1 MLYKDLANR
10 CVIDFQNLQ
19 SNGSV
24 GKEGSNY
31 EEEADQDT
39 QDIKSNNNKPKDR
52 FSKRDDDIMA
62 KQKKLLPSK
71 KKKAAKVFYFKPE
84 TFMMADPDT

>member
-31 EEEADQDT
+31 EDDTEAET
-39 QDIKSNNNKPKDR
+39 QEVKSNNKVKDR
-52 FSKRDDDIMA
+52 YSKRDEDIMTR
-62 KQKKLLPSK
+62 QKKLMPSK

>member
-31 EEEADQDT
+31 EDDTEA
-39 QDIKSNNNKPKDR
+39 
-52 FSKRDDDIMA
+52 
-62 KQKKLLPSK
+62 
-71 KKKAAKVFYFKPE
+71 E
-84 TFMMADPDT
+84 T

>member
-31 EEEADQDT
+31 EEDT
-39 QDIKSNNNKPKDR
+39 ELETQEVKSNNKVKDR
-52 FSKRDDDIMA
+52 YSKRDEDIMTR
-62 KQKKLLPSK
+62 QKKLMPSK

>member
-31 EEEADQDT
+31 EDDTEAET
-39 QDIKSNNNKPKDR
+39 QEVKSNNKVKDR
-52 FSKRDDDIMA
+52 YSKRDEDIMA
-62 KQKKLLPSK
+62 RQKKLMPSK

>member
-31 EEEADQDT
+31 EDDTEAET
-39 QDIKSNNNKPKDR
+39 QEVKSNNKVKDR
-52 FSKRDDDIMA
+52 YSKRDEDLMA
-62 KQKKLLPSK
+62 RQKKLMPSK